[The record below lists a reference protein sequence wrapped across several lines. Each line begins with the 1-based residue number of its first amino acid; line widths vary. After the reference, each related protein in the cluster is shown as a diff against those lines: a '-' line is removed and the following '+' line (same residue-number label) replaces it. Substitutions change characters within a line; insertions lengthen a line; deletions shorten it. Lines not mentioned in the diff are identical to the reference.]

1 MMSHGSAR
9 QISSPGFVPFFLAV
23 AAMGFAAL
31 GFAILLHR
39 VYPTSYVSVYYA
51 AICLPLAYF
60 LARRRR
66 QMHAANPDDRY
77 KLHIESI
84 INILVIIPIA
94 AVLFEIFPAWNFW
107 IFALVLAAF
116 FLPGAWRERKIV
128 AWLNDRVDAP

>member
-1 MMSHGSAR
+1 MSHGSGW
-9 QISSPGFVPFFLAV
+9 QNLWHGFMPFFLAV
-23 AAMGFAAL
+23 AGMGFIVL
-31 GFAILLHR
+31 GLAIVLHS
-39 VYPTSYVSVYYA
+39 VYPVSYVSVYYA
-51 AICLPLAYF
+51 ALCLPLAYF